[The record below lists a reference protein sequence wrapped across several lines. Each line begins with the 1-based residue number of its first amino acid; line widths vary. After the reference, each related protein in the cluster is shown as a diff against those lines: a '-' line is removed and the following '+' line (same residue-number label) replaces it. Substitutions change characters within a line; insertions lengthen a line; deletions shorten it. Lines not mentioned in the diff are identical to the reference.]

1 MGDADGVLG
10 PGRQGTG
17 DERCEE
23 ISPPS
28 LLTYPTRH
36 RTLDLPLYCMYV
48 YSLGRRSSP
57 VTCTSA
63 IPMWKRRQSGP
74 SCECRQMSSEH
85 DGGFM
90 VTRGGIWKQE
100 DTRLVTSS
108 HFSQLSPPSQA
119 IVSPLGP
126 RIMSLGVLKAARTL
140 TGSSHRSA
148 DPHG

>member
-1 MGDADGVLG
+1 MGDADRGLG
-10 PGRQGTG
+10 PGGRGTG

-23 ISPPS
+23 ISSPS

-36 RTLDLPLYCMYV
+36 RTLYLSSIVLYVCIFPWQ
-48 YSLGRRSSP
+48 GCSP

-85 DGGFM
+85 DGASWSPGRDLE
-90 VTRGGIWKQE
+90 TRGHTIGNHI
-100 DTRLVTSS
+100 TL
-108 HFSQLSPPSQA
+108 LSALSPSQA

-126 RIMSLGVLKAARTL
+126 RIMSLGVLKAARNL
-140 TGSSHRSA
+140 IGSSHRSA